1 MGNTGP
7 HGIISLPNGFRTVI
21 GALNS
26 DTVFQ
31 IDDDYGE
38 DALTRDFLCKKIRT
52 QAVLEDFPADEFLVV
67 GFARGDM
74 SLTDISS
81 ALAVPTADPEDFQL
95 WDNFAT
101 KNGIFWETLQMIS
114 GIANVA
120 TPPNSNPNI
129 WNMTV
134 SLGGGKGIP
143 LEAGHGIQLFVFNPS
158 GNQIGSAG
166 ATLFGLYQLVG
177 VFMEGSN

>member
-7 HGIISLPNGFRTVI
+7 KGILTLPNAFRTVI
-21 GALNS
+21 GAITS
-26 DTVFQ
+26 DSVE
-31 IDDDYGE
+31 IMDSDYSTQ
-38 DALTRDFLCKKIRT
+38 LTRDFLCKKIGI
-52 QAVLEDFPADEFLVV
+52 QAVLEDWPADTYLLA

-74 SLTDISS
+74 TVTQIAS
-81 ALAVPTADPEDFQL
+81 ALAVPLPDPEDFDL

-101 KNGIFWETLQMIS
+101 VNGIFWETLQMLS
-114 GIANVA
+114 GVENVA
-120 TPPNSNPNI
+120 TPPASNSAI
-129 WNMTV
+129 WNDRI

-158 GNQIGSAG
+158 GDSIGVAG
-166 ATLFGLYQLVG
+166 STMLGTYQLVG